1 MGVDTGFLSAPQVSR
16 IHWIYLFE
24 SAGESS
30 STSAGPQYGAQ
41 GLIIIEGCS
50 GSCPEGSICS
60 AGKCVCTDF
69 TGSSGFDQNRFS
81 TRFSRSSSGKRQ
93 WHASATHWCASH
105 PPDAEGEGPEL
116 SRMGLSWD

>member
-1 MGVDTGFLSAPQVSR
+1 MYMGVDTGSLSAPQVSR
-16 IHWIYLFE
+16 IHWIYLFD

-69 TGSSGFDQNRFS
+69 TGSSGFDQNRFPPGS
-81 TRFSRSSSGKRQ
+81 LAHPVENDSGLQARRIGVHRIHLMRKVK
-93 WHASATHWCASH
+93 APNSAEWRYA
-105 PPDAEGEGPEL
+105 
-116 SRMGLSWD
+116 